1 MKKICIGILAHVD
14 AGKTTLTE
22 SILLDLG
29 AIRTAGRVDKG
40 DAFLDTEAL
49 EKKRGV
55 TILAKQAICNLA
67 ADDKMN
73 KCGDDVRITI
83 IDTPGHTDFIG
94 ETERALSVL
103 DAAVLLVSGTDG
115 VTSSTK
121 RLANM
126 LQKYKVPYYVFV
138 NKMDMSLRTEE
149 DLVNDLLDNLGDG
162 FIAYEDFADKHE
174 EIAALSETTIEK
186 YLEAGELTREDIT
199 MLFSAGRLHP
209 TVFGSALKNT
219 NIDSL
224 ISMMTEY
231 LPEIRYKDT
240 FSAKIYKIGFEDGHK
255 LSYAK
260 ITGGSISVR
269 DVIDDERIEG
279 QKISQIRLYNGVK
292 YDSLDKAEAGDVVAF
307 IGPLDT
313 YAGMGLGDEYDE
325 DKPVFQPVLRYDL
338 EFPQEVPLRVFL
350 PKLLE
355 IVTED
360 PLLSLEIK
368 SGDKAN
374 IAVMGEFQAEILK
387 ETIKERYNVE
397 VKLVKGSFVHKETIS
412 RPVIGYG
419 HFEPLRHYAEVQI
432 LMEPLPRGTG
442 IEVASNLSVN
452 ELDINWQKTII
463 STMTEHLPTGV
474 LTGSRLTDIRF
485 TLVAGKAHL
494 KHTDSQD
501 FQEAVRRAIR
511 QGLMKTESV
520 LLEPQYRFTIKLPTE
535 CVGRAMNDITEMG
548 GSFTVSENGLL
559 NGSAPARC
567 IADYQTAITE
577 YSRGEGTIELQFSGY
592 NDVPENVAEQYIS
605 DKGYDP
611 EADRDNPSGSI
622 FIDHGAGYY
631 VPWFECEALMHLPS
645 EEQDYFETDT
655 ETDDERLAREAE
667 LARLASERARGRG
680 SLTESLQ
687 AIGTDEIDDILKNA
701 TQKNAGKEG
710 RRTKRVYL
718 SRSTVQA
725 ERRAEASGSADLGS
739 SNNNTH
745 GVNGATGSGSNVRSN
760 KLQDK
765 KKYLLVDGY
774 NIIHAW
780 EDLKKLIEGNS
791 ATKDKQSI
799 SLEAARFRLLEMM
812 SEYKALKD
820 IEVIVVFDAYN
831 VKGHGTEKMDY
842 LGVHVVYTKTAETAD
857 HYIAKFTVE
866 NSKKLDITVATS
878 DCMIQLIIRG
888 ENSKFLS
895 APALE
900 REYKELRSNCMNLI

>member
-1 MKKICIGILAHVD
+1 
-14 AGKTTLTE
+14 
-22 SILLDLG
+22 
-29 AIRTAGRVDKG
+29 
-40 DAFLDTEAL
+40 
-49 EKKRGV
+49 
-55 TILAKQAICNLA
+55 
-67 ADDKMN
+67 
-73 KCGDDVRITI
+73 
-83 IDTPGHTDFIG
+83 
-94 ETERALSVL
+94 
-103 DAAVLLVSGTDG
+103 
-115 VTSSTK
+115 
-121 RLANM
+121 
-126 LQKYKVPYYVFV
+126 
-138 NKMDMSLRTEE
+138 
-149 DLVNDLLDNLGDG
+149 
-162 FIAYEDFADKHE
+162 
-174 EIAALSETTIEK
+174 
-186 YLEAGELTREDIT
+186 
-199 MLFSAGRLHP
+199 
-209 TVFGSALKNT
+209 
-219 NIDSL
+219 
-224 ISMMTEY
+224 
-231 LPEIRYKDT
+231 
-240 FSAKIYKIGFEDGHK
+240 
-255 LSYAK
+255 
-260 ITGGSISVR
+260 
-269 DVIDDERIEG
+269 
-279 QKISQIRLYNGVK
+279 
-292 YDSLDKAEAGDVVAF
+292 
-307 IGPLDT
+307 
-313 YAGMGLGDEYDE
+313 
-325 DKPVFQPVLRYDL
+325 
-338 EFPQEVPLRVFL
+338 
-350 PKLLE
+350 
-355 IVTED
+355 
-360 PLLSLEIK
+360 
-368 SGDKAN
+368 
-374 IAVMGEFQAEILK
+374 
-387 ETIKERYNVE
+387 
-397 VKLVKGSFVHKETIS
+397 
-412 RPVIGYG
+412 
-419 HFEPLRHYAEVQI
+419 
-432 LMEPLPRGTG
+432 
-442 IEVASNLSVN
+442 
-452 ELDINWQKTII
+452 
-463 STMTEHLPTGV
+463 MTEHLPTGV

-725 ERRAEASGSADLGS
+725 ERRAEASGSADLSS